1 MTLYRLNPS
10 KPDDYALFELA
21 WQWLDA
27 MPRWF
32 KAESCYASFYDRR
45 ATAEQV
51 FGDEYAGVMVFDDG
65 EPVSLISYTVVE
77 PEIVEAAVIS
87 KRSVRPVI
95 VVDAG
100 RELNRQMLDRLG
112 IAEIHAWISRRN
124 RPIRAVLQQLG
135 FESAN
140 IEDGRGQLWVLNNG

>member
-1 MTLYRLNPS
+1 MLRRLNPS
-10 KPDDYALFELA
+10 KPDDYVLFELA
-21 WQWLDA
+21 WQWLEA

-32 KAESCYASFYDRR
+32 KAEPCYASFYDRR
-45 ATAEQV
+45 ATVEQV
-51 FGDEYAGVMVFDDG
+51 FSGEYAGVMVFDEG

-77 PEIVEAAVIS
+77 PEIVETAIIS
-87 KRSVRPVI
+87 KRGVNPAI
-95 VVDAG
+95 VADAG

-112 IAEIHAWISRRN
+112 IAEIRAWISRRN